1 MKKEIVQYA
10 TGKFKH
16 FDGQDREFTV
26 CMVSTSPI
34 AKLIPSDYDGVMI
47 SSNVTAA
54 VTENSE
60 FITAWER
67 YVNFGT
73 SVRNP
78 QDAYNEGIAK
88 KIAYGKSISDR
99 NTNVLLGRAG
109 LLNIET
115 VKYILDNEVNH
126 VKQYPEQYSV
136 AYAKAKDKY
145 EKAKALAQKAALYNK
160 AVAD

>member
-1 MKKEIVQYA
+1 MTNTKQKLVDYREGSFIDFE
-10 TGKFKH
+10 GKDHYFVVCAVLRESTISRILSFGVSFCNPVDKH
-16 FDGQDREFTV
+16 
-26 CMVSTSPI
+26 
-34 AKLIPSDYDGVMI
+34 
-47 SSNVTAA
+47 N
-54 VTENSE
+54 
-60 FITAWER
+60 
-67 YVNFGT
+67 
-73 SVRNP
+73 
-78 QDAYNEGIAK
+78 NELGK

>member
-1 MKKEIVQYA
+1 MTNTKQKLVDYREGSFVDFE
-10 TGKFKH
+10 GKDHYFVVCAVLRESTISENPTRILSFGVSFCNPVDKH
-16 FDGQDREFTV
+16 
-26 CMVSTSPI
+26 
-34 AKLIPSDYDGVMI
+34 
-47 SSNVTAA
+47 N
-54 VTENSE
+54 
-60 FITAWER
+60 
-67 YVNFGT
+67 
-73 SVRNP
+73 
-78 QDAYNEGIAK
+78 NELGK

-136 AYAKAKDKY
+136 AKDKY
-145 EKAKALAQKAALYNK
+145 EKAKEKAKALAQKAALYNK